1 MPQASKNNNGARLSR
16 VPLEEG
22 GGVRIARKCAL
33 VHLPAIRGGYLP
45 PFPGKCLLGGVGRI
59 APAQEPYSGGAVPR
73 QPRRI
78 SSLRMCG
85 WGLLTRAAE
94 TCRCRACRGA
104 HHTAL
109 HVSACQ
115 SMTCRI
121 YALQCIPHADADS
134 RRGWV
139 PLARS
144 PPKTAMP
151 RGVATHVCPERAAG
165 RHEPS
170 ST

>member
-1 MPQASKNNNGARLSR
+1 MRARPSASHKRWESAAIPREVFAWWGRQDSACTGA
-16 VPLEEG
+16 V
-22 GGVRIARKCAL
+22 
-33 VHLPAIRGGYLP
+33 
-45 PFPGKCLLGGVGRI
+45 FD
-59 APAQEPYSGGAVPR
+59 SGGAVPR